1 MKLLDII
8 ILVPVVWGAYKG
20 FKKGLFME
28 LSMLIAFV
36 LATILGFKLINIVM
50 LYLQPYFGPENRA
63 LPTISFIITF
73 IGVLVGMNFVTK
85 LIKKFLNVSILGSLD
100 DWGGAL
106 LGIIKATFILS
117 TFMWLLDTAKIIL
130 PENLTH
136 DTIVYPY
143 FVQIS
148 PTLLDWGAKLL
159 PFATDLVKSINEL
172 IVAPKA

>member
-8 ILVPVVWGAYKG
+8 ILIPVIWGAYRG

-28 LSMLIAFV
+28 LSMLIAFII
-36 LATILGFKLINIVM
+36 ATILGFKLINMVM
-50 LYLQPYFGPENRA
+50 LYIQPYFGVENRA

-73 IGVLVGMNFVTK
+73 IGVLIGMNFLTK
-85 LIKKFLNVSILGSLD
+85 LIKKFLDVSILGSLD
-100 DWGGAL
+100 DWAGAI
-106 LGIIKATFILS
+106 LGVIKATFILS

-143 FVQIS
+143 FVLIS
-148 PTLLDWGAKLL
+148 PTLLEWSSKIL
-159 PFATDLVKSINEL
+159 PFATDIVKSINDL
-172 IVAPKA
+172 IVAPSV